1 MEFNYRWTQVEVDYD
16 LCDDDPHYHP
26 QILIKSVYYLGVD
39 IYPIMNE
46 VDEIALKE
54 SMYDKLF
61 R

>member
-1 MEFNYRWTQVEVDYD
+1 MEFNYRWTQVEVDYN
-16 LCDDDPHYHP
+16 LCDDDISYRPK
-26 QILIKSVYYLGVD
+26 ILIKSVYYLGCD

-46 VDEIALKE
+46 EDEILLKE